1 MDATEKRL
9 KKTAPDGWERVKWDG
24 NSGPPYCDWEC
35 YRKRIGRL
43 SVILNPRMWSKEGW
57 SYVVEKPESE
67 AHSGFLKGI
76 TDLAE
81 AKAELEKRFANYP

>member
-1 MDATEKRL
+1 M
-9 KKTAPDGWERVKWDG
+9 V
-24 NSGPPYCDWEC
+24 
-35 YRKRIGRL
+35 
-43 SVILNPRMWSKEGW
+43 LNPGMWPKEGW

-81 AKAELEKRFANYP
+81 AKAELEKRFSHPF